1 MVRPYEKEHDMSF
14 LSDLNEP
21 RLRFTEMLARQG
33 LQPGEELSQ
42 VHAEAFAARRC
53 VFCRSKA
60 QCDAWLAS
68 GRREG
73 FEDFCPNAW
82 YIARRS

>member
-1 MVRPYEKEHDMSF
+1 MSI
-14 LSDLNEP
+14 LSALNEP
-21 RLRFTEMLARQG
+21 RLRL
-33 LQPGEELSQ
+33 
-42 VHAEAFAARRC
+42 AEALAARGVRLGADPAEAYGAALATRRC
-53 VFCRSKA
+53 VFCTTKKE
-60 QCDAWLAS
+60 CDAWLAS